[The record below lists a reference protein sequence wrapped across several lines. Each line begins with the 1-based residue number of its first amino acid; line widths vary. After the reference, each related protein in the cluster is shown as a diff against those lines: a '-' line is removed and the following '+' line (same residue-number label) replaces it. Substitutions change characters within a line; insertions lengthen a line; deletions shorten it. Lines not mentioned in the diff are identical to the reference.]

1 MHKCNYKCLHVGIEG
16 LGRQKA
22 TLFSLA
28 EFREQEGNS
37 VPFPYREHDF
47 PGDGGQKGRKAW
59 ALRQDL
65 EEGLE
70 RRSHIQ
76 ANYNS

>member
-28 EFREQEGNS
+28 EFRQQEGNS
-37 VPFPYREHDF
+37 VPFPYMSMTSLETED
-47 PGDGGQKGRKAW
+47 RK
-59 ALRQDL
+59 
-65 EEGLE
+65 EGKHGL
-70 RRSHIQ
+70 
-76 ANYNS
+76 